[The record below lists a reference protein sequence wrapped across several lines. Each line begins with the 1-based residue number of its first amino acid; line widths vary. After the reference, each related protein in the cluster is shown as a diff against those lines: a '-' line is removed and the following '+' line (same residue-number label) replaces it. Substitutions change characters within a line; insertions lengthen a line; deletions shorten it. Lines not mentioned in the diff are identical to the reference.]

1 MLNEKEKQEL
11 KLRLKKISG
20 QINGIDKMI
29 DDGRYCVDI
38 LQQLTA
44 ARAGMN
50 QVSLLILESHTKSC
64 VVNAIKEDRA
74 DVAIG
79 ELIDVVRKFSK

>member
-1 MLNEKEKQEL
+1 MLNDKEKQEL
-11 KLRLKKISG
+11 RLRLRKISG

-29 DDGRYCVDI
+29 DEGRYCVDV

-44 ARAGMN
+44 ARAAMN
-50 QVSLLILESHTKSC
+50 QVSLIILESHTKSC

-74 DVAIG
+74 DDAIG
-79 ELIDVVRKFSK
+79 ELIEVVRKFSK

>member
-29 DDGRYCVDI
+29 EDGRYCVDI

-44 ARAGMN
+44 ARAAMN

-74 DVAIG
+74 DDAIG

>member
-1 MLNEKEKQEL
+1 MLNKKEKQEL

-44 ARAGMN
+44 ARAAMN

-74 DVAIG
+74 DDAIG

>member
-44 ARAGMN
+44 ARAAMN
-50 QVSLLILESHTKSC
+50 HVSLLILESHTKSC

-74 DVAIG
+74 DDAIG

>member
-1 MLNEKEKQEL
+1 MLNAKEKQEL

-44 ARAGMN
+44 ARAALN

-64 VVNAIKEDRA
+64 VVTAIKEDRA
-74 DVAIG
+74 EDAIG

>member
-29 DDGRYCVDI
+29 DNGRYCVDI

-44 ARAGMN
+44 AKAAMN

-74 DVAIG
+74 DDAIG

>member
-44 ARAGMN
+44 ARAAMN

-74 DVAIG
+74 DDAIG

>member
-44 ARAGMN
+44 ARAAMN

-74 DVAIG
+74 DNAIG